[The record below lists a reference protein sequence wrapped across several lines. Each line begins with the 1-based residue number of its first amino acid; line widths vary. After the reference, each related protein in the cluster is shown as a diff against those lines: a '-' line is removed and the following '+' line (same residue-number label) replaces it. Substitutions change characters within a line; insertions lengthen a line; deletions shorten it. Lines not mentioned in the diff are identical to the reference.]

1 MTHARERLIALARP
15 STRFSVRL
23 SIRTVVVF
31 SMPIF
36 KENTSGHIRSATGRP
51 SRKIKRANKA
61 RLLRRGRGCLRWWR
75 RLCHVQRRGT
85 IELLEAEIAQRVHRF
100 APAGCRVV
108 LGPLCRFAG
117 DWRGRR
123 LDADLRELDLAEL
136 LAVFAYQRDFER
148 GVVQSE
154 RLCARH
160 RIGDDRFALQIAELI
175 E

>member
-36 KENTSGHIRSATGRP
+36 KENTFGHIRSATGRP

-75 RLCHVQRRGT
+75 RLCHVQRRG
-85 IELLEAEIAQRVHRF
+85 
-100 APAGCRVV
+100 
-108 LGPLCRFAG
+108 
-117 DWRGRR
+117 
-123 LDADLRELDLAEL
+123 
-136 LAVFAYQRDFER
+136 
-148 GVVQSE
+148 VVQSE
-154 RLCARH
+154 WLCARH
-160 RIGDDRFALQIAELI
+160 RIGDDQFALQIAELI